1 MKHSAQRNG
10 VLSRNLAILM
20 LAVLAPSLAAG
31 SLSIPLRVARG
42 WQESASRESGAWIT
56 ALRQSQ
62 FAAVPHPSAYSS
74 CEISEPPEALATP
87 DPLVELSRPN
97 SRISVSFI
105 VGTDG
110 RVHSPFILDS
120 AGALEDRTVL
130 DAVRS
135 WRYRPAKCNG
145 VPAEAEGRIEF
156 LVR

>member
-1 MKHSAQRNG
+1 M
-10 VLSRNLAILM
+10 
-20 LAVLAPSLAAG
+20 
-31 SLSIPLRVARG
+31 
-42 WQESASRESGAWIT
+42 
-56 ALRQSQ
+56 RQSQ
-62 FAAVPHPSAYSS
+62 FAAVPHPSVYSS

-87 DPLVELSRPN
+87 DPLVELSGPN
-97 SRISVSFI
+97 GRVSVSFI

-120 AGALEDRTVL
+120 AGPLEDRTVL

-145 VPAEAEGRIEF
+145 VPAEAEGKIQF

>member
-1 MKHSAQRNG
+1 MRLHK
-10 VLSRNLAILM
+10 LAMLT
-20 LAVLAPSLAAG
+20 LAVVAPTVSVG
-31 SLSIPLRVARG
+31 STSTRTLRIGPG
-42 WQESASRESGAWIT
+42 WQDSGSQGSGAWIS

-87 DPLVELSRPN
+87 DPLIELPGLN
-97 SRISVSFI
+97 SRVTVSFI

-110 RVHSPFILDS
+110 KVHSPFVLDS
-120 AGALEDRTVL
+120 VGASEDRTVL

-145 VPAEAEGRIEF
+145 VPAEAEGKIQF

>member
-1 MKHSAQRNG
+1 MLLRK
-10 VLSRNLAILM
+10 LAVLM
-20 LAVLAPSLAAG
+20 LAVLAPTLAVGAA
-31 SLSIPLRVARG
+31 SFPALSGRPGWHDPESRG
-42 WQESASRESGAWIT
+42 RSAWIT

-87 DPLVELSRPN
+87 DPLVELSGPN

-120 AGALEDRTVL
+120 AGATEDRTVL

-145 VPAEAEGRIEF
+145 VPAEAEGKIQF